1 MEREDL
7 THRIIGCA
15 YKVHKILGFGFLE
28 SVYQKALLIEL
39 KDAGLKV
46 EAETPLKVHYR
57 GEIIGSFYVDILI
70 EDEIVVELKS
80 VEHLIKAHEVQ
91 LVNYLAAL
99 KKDIGLLVN
108 FSPEGVKVKR
118 KYRKKLRQ
126 D

>member
-1 MEREDL
+1 MEKEDL

-15 YKVHKILGFGFLE
+15 YNVYKILGFGFLE

-39 KDAGLKV
+39 KDGGLKV

-57 GEIIGSFYVDILI
+57 GEIVGSFYVDILV
-70 EDEIVVELKS
+70 EDEIIVELKS

-91 LVNYLAAL
+91 LVNYLVTM